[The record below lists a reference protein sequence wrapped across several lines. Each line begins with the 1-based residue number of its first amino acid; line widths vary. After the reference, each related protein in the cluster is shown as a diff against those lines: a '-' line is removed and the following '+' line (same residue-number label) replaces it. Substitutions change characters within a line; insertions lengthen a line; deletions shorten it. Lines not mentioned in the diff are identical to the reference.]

1 MAKKILIADD
11 EENIR
16 ILIRKTLEF
25 AGGDFEIY
33 EARDGIEAIRMARK
47 IKPNMMILDVMMPG
61 MTGYEVCK
69 IVKNSAETQD
79 VYVMFLTARG
89 GSISKTTVDLCG
101 GNEFITKPFDPEE
114 LGLRIKKALGIP

>member
-1 MAKKILIADD
+1 MTRKILIADD

-16 ILIRKTLEF
+16 ALIRKTLEF

-33 EARDGIEAIRMARK
+33 EANDGVEAIRMAKK
-47 IKPNMMILDVMMPG
+47 IRPNMIILDVMMPG

-69 IVKNSAETQD
+69 AVKKSEETQD
-79 VYVMFLTARG
+79 VYILFLTARG

-101 GNEFITKPFDPEE
+101 GNDFVTKPFDPDE
-114 LGLRIKKALGIP
+114 LGLKIKKALGMS

>member
-11 EENIR
+11 EDKIR
-16 ILIRKTLEF
+16 TLIRKTLEF

-33 EARDGIEAIRMARK
+33 EAKDGIEAIRMARK

-69 IVKNSAETQD
+69 AVKKSAETQN
-79 VYVMFLTARG
+79 VYVLFLTARG

-101 GNEFITKPFDPEE
+101 GNDFVTKPFDPDE
-114 LGLRIKKALGIP
+114 LGFRIKKALGMP